1 MRYGAPYRLVMVII
15 LDTNSSANYSITVPV
30 PMPVP
35 VLPVTVLAQHGR
47 ACRVIRLQ
55 GTGEPV
61 DRWSMLVNRH
71 SVKDSVENSPK
82 HRCSELNL
90 TCH

>member
-1 MRYGAPYRLVMVII
+1 MP
-15 LDTNSSANYSITVPV
+15 VPV
-30 PMPVP
+30 PAP

-47 ACRVIRLQ
+47 ACRIIRLQ

-71 SVKDSVENSPK
+71 GVKRLSGEPKAPLFRAEPNLPLGTPGRRVEEGRIRAAEDNGPA
-82 HRCSELNL
+82 N
-90 TCH
+90 